1 LTVMPSGVT
10 QLSAS
15 TSPLGADLAA
25 ARAHCSIDT
34 CVNSLGDAVFM
45 EVDNEGAAKD
55 GAVVEAS
62 VDCGGEGSF
71 MGFSV
76 IRNYR

>member
-1 LTVMPSGVT
+1 MPSGVT
-10 QLSAS
+10 QFSAS

-25 ARAHCSIDT
+25 ARTHCSSDT
-34 CVNSLGDAVFM
+34 CLNSLEDAVFM
-45 EVDNEGAAKD
+45 EVDDEGAAKD

-76 IRNYR
+76 VSNYR

>member
-1 LTVMPSGVT
+1 MPSGVT
-10 QLSAS
+10 QFSAS

-25 ARAHCSIDT
+25 ARAHCSSDAG
-34 CVNSLGDAVFM
+34 VNSSRGAVF
-45 EVDNEGAAKD
+45 VVADDDGAAKD

>member
-1 LTVMPSGVT
+1 MPSGVT
-10 QLSAS
+10 QFSSS
-15 TSPLGADLAA
+15 TVPFGADLAA
-25 ARAHCSIDT
+25 ARAHCSSVT
-34 CVNSLGDAVFM
+34 GVNSSGDAVFV
-45 EVDNEGAAKD
+45 EAADDGAAKD

>member
-1 LTVMPSGVT
+1 MPSGVT

-15 TSPLGADLAA
+15 TSPLGADLAT

-34 CVNSLGDAVFM
+34 WVNSSDDAILM
-45 EVDNEGAAKD
+45 EADDDGAAKD

-62 VDCGGEGSF
+62 VDCGGEGSC

-76 IRNYR
+76 MRNYR